1 MATHTIDAV
10 ELVEELNRLIHLDY
24 DAVHAYDAAIDR
36 LDDEASRDALTRFR
50 ADHARHID
58 ELQRLVRKLGGE
70 PTDRA
75 DVKRVLT
82 QGMVVIRGLQGD
94 HGVLTAMKQNEDQT
108 NAAYERAVALEGLTG
123 PIREV
128 LDRNLV
134 DERRHRAWIEQRL
147 EHLDRLD
154 TST

>member
-1 MATHTIDAV
+1 
-10 ELVEELNRLIHLDY
+10 
-24 DAVHAYDAAIDR
+24 
-36 LDDEASRDALTRFR
+36 
-50 ADHARHID
+50 
-58 ELQRLVRKLGGE
+58 
-70 PTDRA
+70 
-75 DVKRVLT
+75 
-82 QGMVVIRGLQGD
+82 
-94 HGVLTAMKQNEDQT
+94 MKQNEDQT